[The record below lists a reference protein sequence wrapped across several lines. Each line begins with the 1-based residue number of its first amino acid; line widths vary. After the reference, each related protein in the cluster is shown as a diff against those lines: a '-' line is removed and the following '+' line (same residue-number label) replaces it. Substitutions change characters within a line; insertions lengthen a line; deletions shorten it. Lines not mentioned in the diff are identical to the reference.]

1 MNYKLKT
8 IDVWDTLLRRDCHP
22 ECIKLA
28 TAAHVYFEFPGK
40 FKKNYPQYWDLYRA
54 RVDTEVR
61 LAKAAREAGQD
72 EEYEIVQV
80 LKEWLAEVLE
90 LPRADNLA
98 ERFAE
103 YELSIEIKRTQV
115 DPDIEDFLKQFSSR
129 NTLFLSDFYMN
140 SGMLKRLLE
149 QKGVSHLYDDGISS
163 CDVGLNKRSG
173 TLFKHVHDLYSVTP
187 SDHVH
192 IGDHP
197 WSDVEAP
204 QKLGITS
211 MLFSPSESHAARHQ
225 RESLFVSR
233 EALFEHLRQ
242 LSVQAAASIPLDLE
256 KTGIAAFR
264 FGIEAAPLFIG
275 FALWIAEQAITQR
288 LNRVFFLT
296 REGEFFLRIYRE
308 LFPDNQLFGH
318 QLPAVGELE
327 VSRLSTFVA
336 SMSEPSVDELNRIWR
351 LNQSQRVSGL
361 FSSLGLDHSDFT
373 EIMSEI
379 GLDESDVIDAPQ
391 NSIPLSKLIRSEA
404 FRDGVNQKIIEQRE
418 LLVEYLKNKGMNVRE
433 QIGIVDIGW
442 RGTIQD
448 NLARIESTTHFHGM
462 YIGLRKMLN
471 PQTSNTSKSAYAADE
486 SLNADTGKLF
496 ESFAVLEMLCT
507 SNKGSTE
514 KYVRSQG
521 QVEAYRNVSD
531 EENSSFYQFS
541 SHFQEGVALAAKTWG
556 PYLERYVVSAA
567 ELNSSAVHIWNK
579 LSENPV
585 TELAKIFIET
595 PQHDIFG
602 FGDIFQKNKAPKLP
616 TIIYSLI
623 NKSARRQVLDYIR
636 RVQWTSGIKQ
646 LEGISFLHKSV
657 LIGLFKLANAIKRH
671 RMKTKKHQ

>member
-8 IDVWDTLLRRDCHP
+8 VDVWDTLLRRDCHP

-28 TAAHVYFEFPGK
+28 TAAHVYFELPGK
-40 FKKNYPQYWDLYRA
+40 FKKNYQQYWDLYRA

-90 LPRADNLA
+90 LPCAENLA

-103 YELSIEIKRTQV
+103 YELSIETKRTHI
-115 DPDIEDFLKQFSSR
+115 DPDIEDFLKEYSAGK
-129 NTLFLSDFYMN
+129 TLFLSDFYMN
-140 SGMLKRLLE
+140 SEMLKQLLE

-173 TLFKHVHDLYSVTP
+173 TLFKYVHDLYGVSP
-187 SDHVH
+187 SEHVH

-204 QKLGITS
+204 QKLGITGI
-211 MLFSPSESHAARHQ
+211 LFSPSESHAARHQ

-242 LSVQAAASIPLDLE
+242 LSVKAAASTPLALE

-264 FGIEAAPLFIG
+264 FGVEAAPLFIG

-296 REGEFFLRIYRE
+296 REGEFFLRIYKV
-308 LFPDNQLFGH
+308 LFPDNQHFGH
-318 QLPAVGELE
+318 QLPAVAELE

-336 SMSEPSVDELNRIWR
+336 SMDEPSIDELNRIWR

-361 FSSLGLDHSDFT
+361 FSSLGLDYSDFT
-373 EIMSEI
+373 DIMSEV
-379 GLDESDVIDAPQ
+379 GLNGSDVIDAPQ
-391 NSIPLSKLIRSEA
+391 NSIPLSKLIRSGA
-404 FRDGVNQKIIEQRE
+404 FKDAVNQKIVEQRE
-418 LLVEYLKNKGMNVRE
+418 LLVEYLKYKGVNAGE

-448 NLARIESTTHFHGM
+448 NLARIESTTRFHGM

-486 SLNADTGKLF
+486 RLDADTGKLF

-514 KYVRSQG
+514 KYVRSEG
-521 QVEAYRNVSD
+521 KVEAYRNISN

-541 SHFQEGVALAAKTWG
+541 SHFQEGVVLAAKIWA
-556 PYLERYVVSAA
+556 PYLERYVVGAA
-567 ELNSSAVHIWNK
+567 DLNSSAIHIWK
-579 LSENPV
+579 KISENPGI
-585 TELAKIFIET
+585 ELAKIFIET
-595 PQHDIFG
+595 PQHDVFG
-602 FGDIFQKNKAPKLP
+602 FGDIFQKNKAPKIS
-616 TIIYSLI
+616 TIFYSLV

-646 LEGISFLHKSV
+646 IDGISFIHKSI
-657 LIGLFKLANAIKRH
+657 LIGLFKLANVIKRY
-671 RMKTKKHQ
+671 RMKTKKRS